1 MIYTVIFMDYK
12 NDLKSEVTQGSA
24 DASQAW
30 EEVRQEYGT
39 VLALVP
45 GNHPVYTSGSFAPIA
60 QKDRATAF

>member
-12 NDLKSEVTQGSA
+12 NDLKSEVTQGSP

-39 VLALVP
+39 VLAMVP
-45 GNHPVYTSGSFAPIA
+45 GSHPVYTSGSMER
-60 QKDRATAF
+60 KDQETAYRT

>member
-12 NDLKSEVTQGSA
+12 NDLKSEVTSGPP
-24 DASQAW
+24 DASKAW
-30 EEVRQEYGT
+30 EQVRQEYGT

-45 GNHPVYTSGSFAPIA
+45 GHHPVYTSGSFAPIA

>member
-39 VLALVP
+39 VLAMVP
-45 GNHPVYTSGSFAPIA
+45 GNHPVHTSGSM
-60 QKDRATAF
+60 TAMAMRP

>member
-12 NDLKSEVTQGSA
+12 NDLKSEVTDGPP
-24 DASQAW
+24 DAIAAW
-30 EEVRQEYGT
+30 AQVRQEYGT

-60 QKDRATAF
+60 QADRATAF

>member
-1 MIYTVIFMDYK
+1 MIYTVIYMDYK

-39 VLALVP
+39 VLAMVP
-45 GNHPVYTSGSFAPIA
+45 G
-60 QKDRATAF
+60 K